1 MTIFKSLEVLQEDG
15 QFALDARDYT
25 IGISSCARSKIWQN
39 ACWLFAAMPSAAV
52 QRNVFTYSAAWTASS
67 PLRPSLALQTCFYE
81 DITQILRRWY
91 DIYIYIAII
100 EYICRWDRTSYN
112 DIKVSEL
119 WNECSHW
126 ADVPTLEATNG
137 WFTSNLTFL
146 SRFPFKDFPYSLT
159 ILNPYQRLWASEIS
173 ASSSVPQIPRGS
185 RSRSRFVCLSLFLIW
200 GSHHCVWEGQSVAA
214 SIEFLRLHV
223 CCNCWPECHQLQCSY

>member
-1 MTIFKSLEVLQEDG
+1 MHVGSLLQC
-15 QFALDARDYT
+15 QVP
-25 IGISSCARSKIWQN
+25 
-39 ACWLFAAMPSAAV
+39 LFSG
-52 QRNVFTYSAAWTASS
+52 TSS
-67 PLRPSLALQTCFYE
+67 PTAQLEQPQVPWGPVWHCRRASTR
-81 DITQILRRWY
+81 ILHKYW
-91 DIYIYIAII
+91 DDGMIYIYIAII

>member
-1 MTIFKSLEVLQEDG
+1 MLALCCNAKCRCSAERLHLQRSLNSLKSLEAQFGIADVLLRG
-15 QFALDARDYT
+15 YYT
-25 IGISSCARSKIWQN
+25 NIET
-39 ACWLFAAMPSAAV
+39 MV
-52 QRNVFTYSAAWTASS
+52 
-67 PLRPSLALQTCFYE
+67 
-81 DITQILRRWY
+81 WY
-91 DIYIYIAII
+91 IYIYIAII